1 MTSAIFWDFWLLPH
15 PCHPFYQIALWSNV
29 TFWHIPPSFL
39 SGLRYLWTAPTCTW
53 LDIFSDHRVDLNVSI
68 AKFSTKSIHK
78 RVQNINSHHPST
90 NCIFAS
96 HIETPF
102 KNTTHIN
109 RYYNL
114 RGWQC
119 FSTRGAFKMYVF
131 LNITNPE
138 SEHS

>member
-39 SGLRYLWTAPTCTW
+39 SGLRYLWTVPTCTR

-78 RVQNINSHHPST
+78 RVQNINSHHPSN

-96 HIETPF
+96 HIGTPF
-102 KNTTHIN
+102 KNITHI

>member
-78 RVQNINSHHPST
+78 RVQNINSHHPSS

-96 HIETPF
+96 HIGTPF
-102 KNTTHIN
+102 KNITHI
-109 RYYNL
+109 RYYEL
-114 RGWQC
+114 RGWQY